1 MNESYGNLYYGTR
14 AAFESGSEIPP
25 RDGFVYLT
33 PNLDA
38 AIWSAEL
45 ETWEGHPAEL
55 VRAMRENLARLEQAG
70 VESDD
75 G

>member
-14 AAFESGSEIPP
+14 AAFE
-25 RDGFVYLT
+25 GFVYLT

-45 ETWEGHPAEL
+45 ETWEGHPPEL

-70 VESDD
+70 VEPDD